1 MNESEKKAGELRGD
15 PWGELLP
22 GELGEQN
29 PEGTIRD
36 ITESQRPKEDT
47 GWLSVGNVPDVTRTE
62 QGLLGPV
69 KEGEWPERAQFHQSY
84 EDGSQAT

>member
-1 MNESEKKAGELRGD
+1 MTEVNEREKKAGELRGD

-36 ITESQRPKEDT
+36 VTAEPKAK
-47 GWLSVGNVPDVTRTE
+47 GGHRMAISRKCPR
-62 QGLLGPV
+62 
-69 KEGEWPERAQFHQSY
+69 RHQ
-84 EDGSQAT
+84 D